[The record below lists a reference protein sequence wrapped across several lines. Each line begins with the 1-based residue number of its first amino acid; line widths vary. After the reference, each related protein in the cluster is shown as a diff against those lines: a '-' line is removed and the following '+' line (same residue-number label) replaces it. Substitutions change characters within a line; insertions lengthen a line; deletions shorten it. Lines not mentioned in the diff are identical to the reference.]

1 MVHVSTAYI
10 KPDEDLLDEVIYETT
25 TDPDML
31 MNFLDSI
38 HDMDQINQL
47 YPE

>member
-1 MVHVSTAYI
+1 LVHVSTAYI
-10 KPDEDLLDEVIYETT
+10 KPDEDLLDEMIYETT

-31 MNFLDSI
+31 MTFLDSI